1 MPPLFVYLALC
12 VTPKIFTMEKFLRI
26 PVTNEQTQLV
36 RATGVVLVEQASA
49 VTTVITYDSQ
59 LTVTLTH
66 ASVGAGKEDMR
77 DFIQD
82 SIESCLIQPW
92 AQPVLS
98 VTPTFAVSGIVVG
111 ILAQP
116 TA

>member
-26 PVTNEQTQLV
+26 PVTGEQTQLV
-36 RATGVVLVEQASA
+36 RATGMVLVEQANATS
-49 VTTVITYDSQ
+49 TVITYDSQ

-66 ASVGAGKEDMR
+66 SSVGAGNETMR

-82 SIESCLIQPW
+82 SVESCLIQPW

-98 VTPTFAVSGIVVG
+98 VTPPVAVSNIVVG